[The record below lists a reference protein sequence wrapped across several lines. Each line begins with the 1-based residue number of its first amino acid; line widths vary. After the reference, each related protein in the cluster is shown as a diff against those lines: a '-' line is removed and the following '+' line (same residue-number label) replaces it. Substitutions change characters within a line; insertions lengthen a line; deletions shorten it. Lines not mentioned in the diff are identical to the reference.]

1 MPTDGK
7 TQTQG
12 FLDQLSTEQLLD
24 LVGADSEFSEDEDDD
39 LTLRILE
46 VIEEREKANPTG
58 LLPDVDKAWAD
69 FQTYFNTPDGTDR
82 PLYPTGDSNTE
93 TAGTRGGRRH
103 RRLLKRLLPLA
114 AVVAVTFSGMAAVQA
129 LGVDVFGALARWT
142 DETFRFIAGPEAA
155 GRGMEDEHSEALRRS
170 FQDALDSCG
179 ITDIPA
185 PSWYPE
191 GTELVTDIDIVE
203 TQDVTIVTCE
213 FTYNCNAFLII
224 IRKYNMDGRVPKQ
237 IFEKDASNVAQYSSS
252 GRLFYIV
259 SNLGKVNVVSS
270 DTRAIIA
277 INGTLSLEDTKH
289 IIDSIGG

>member
-155 GRGMEDEHSEALRRS
+155 GMGMEDEHSEALRRS

-191 GTELVTDIDIVE
+191 GTELVTDIDISDTKGGAMVM
-203 TQDVTIVTCE
+203 CE
-213 FTYNCNAFLII
+213 FAYGDKTFNIVV
-224 IRKYNMDGRVPKQ
+224 RKYSTDNRLFARS
-237 IFEKDASNVAQYSSS
+237 FEKDASNVEEYSSAD
-252 GRLFYIV
+252 RKFYIM
-259 SNLGKVNVVSS
+259 SNLTGCRTAYSKGQ
-270 DTRAIIA
+270 TIML
-277 INGTLSLEDTKH
+277 INGTLLLEDVKQ
-289 IIDSIGG
+289 IIDSIGA

>member
-1 MPTDGK
+1 MPTDGNI
-7 TQTQG
+7 QTHG

-24 LVGADSEFSEDEDDD
+24 LVRADFEASETGDDD

-58 LLPDVDKAWAD
+58 LLPDVDQAWAD

-82 PLYPTGDSNTE
+82 PLYPTGDSNAE
-93 TAGTRGGRRH
+93 TAGLRGGRRPG
-103 RRLLKRLLPLA
+103 RLLKRLLPLA
-114 AVVAVTFSGMAAVQA
+114 AVLAVAFFGMAAAQA

-155 GRGMEDEHSEALRRS
+155 GMGMEDDASEAFRRS

-179 ITDIPA
+179 IRDIPA

-191 GTELVTDIDIVE
+191 GTELVSDIDVIE
-203 TQDVTIVTCE
+203 TKGVSLVSCE
-213 FTYNCNAFLII
+213 FTYDDKTFNIVT
-224 IRKYNMDGRVPKQ
+224 RKYPTDERLYVRS
-237 IFEKDASNVAQYSSS
+237 FEKDASNVEEYRSAS
-252 GRLFYIV
+252 RLFYIM
-259 SNLGKVNVVSS
+259 S
-270 DTRAIIA
+270 DLNRETATCYDGRTTLIIE
-277 INGTLSLEDTKH
+277 GSLSLENLKH

>member
-191 GTELVTDIDIVE
+191 GTELVTDIE
-203 TQDVTIVTCE
+203 TIKSEDVTIVSCE
-213 FTYNCNAFLII
+213 FAYDDNSFVVVIQHYPT
-224 IRKYNMDGRVPKQ
+224 DERVLNR
-237 IFEKDASNVAQYSSS
+237 IFEKDASIVEEYYSANK
-252 GRLFYIV
+252 LFYIMLNRDKR
-259 SNLGKVNVVSS
+259 SAIHFGEQTTIIISGK
-270 DTRAIIA
+270 
-277 INGTLSLEDTKH
+277 LSLENLKH
-289 IIDSIGG
+289 IIDSLGG